1 MKKKQMKWLFM
12 RNYKLRKIL
21 RIMRLSLILLFCGL
35 QLAFA
40 EVEAQAKITVGQK
53 EITYLDL
60 FTQIKEQTGFTVVY
74 SIMNWIKIR

>member
-1 MKKKQMKWLFM
+1 M
-12 RNYKLRKIL
+12 
-21 RIMRLSLILLFCGL
+21 ILLFCGL